1 MDRLWNQQPKT
12 LVEAH
17 MSSPSMLPTSLPAGF
32 AAQREALHRLA
43 TYVVAPARHRATE
56 RFGLRWHPGGFAT
69 PPFPGTSG
77 EDSQIR
83 VNGTTLEFQQGWEVS
98 TAAVTTLQ
106 AAADFLGGPVD
117 AETAAEH
124 DSPPVGDP
132 DADLG
137 VTADVVSFLDQW
149 WGLGT
154 AALEVVRADDTS
166 VDPSEVQLWPGHF
179 DTAIEVGDEDRR
191 ASFGASPGDH
201 NTPEP
206 YLYVSAWWPD
216 RLDIA
221 SDNPFWNADGY
232 TGALLPVSELL
243 GVEDPLT
250 TAVAFFRKGRDELI
264 AS

>member
-1 MDRLWNQQPKT
+1 
-12 LVEAH
+12 
-17 MSSPSMLPTSLPAGF
+17 MSSSPTLPASLPSGF
-32 AAQREALHRLA
+32 SAQREALHRLA
-43 TYVVAPARHRATE
+43 TYVIAPARYRATE

-69 PPFPGTSG
+69 PPFPGADG
-77 EDSQIR
+77 VENQIR
-83 VNGTTLEFQQGWEVS
+83 VNGTALEFQQGSAVA
-98 TAAVTTLQ
+98 TAPISTLQ
-106 AAADFLGGPVD
+106 AAADVLGGPVD

-124 DSPPVGDP
+124 DSPAVGDV

-154 AALEVVRADDTS
+154 KALEVIRADEAS
-166 VDPSEVQLWPGHF
+166 VDPTEVQLWPGHF

-191 ASFGASPGDH
+191 ASLGASPGDH

-216 RLDIA
+216 RLNIA
-221 SDNPFWNADGY
+221 ADNPFWNADGY

-243 GVEDPLT
+243 GATDPLAD
-250 TAVAFFRKGRDELI
+250 AVAFFRQGRDELI

>member
-1 MDRLWNQQPKT
+1 MTALPLPST
-12 LVEAH
+12 LPE
-17 MSSPSMLPTSLPAGF
+17 GF
-32 AAQREALHRLA
+32 AEQREALHRLA
-43 TYVVAPARHRATE
+43 TYVIAPARYRATE

-69 PPFPGTSG
+69 PPFAADG
-77 EDSQIR
+77 EEEKQIR
-83 VNGTTLEFQQGWEVS
+83 VNGATLELQQGS
-98 TAAVTTLQ
+98 DVTTAPISSLQ

-117 AETAAEH
+117 PKTAAEH
-124 DSPPVGDP
+124 DSPSLGDV

-137 VTADVVSFLDQW
+137 VTADVVAFLDRW

-154 AALEVVRADDTS
+154 AALETIRADEKS

-191 ASFGASPGDH
+191 ASYGASPGDH

-216 RLDIA
+216 RLNIA
-221 SDNPFWNADGY
+221 VDNPFWNAEGY
-232 TGALLPVSELL
+232 TGALLPASELL
-243 GVEDPLT
+243 GVEDPSAV
-250 TAVAFFRKGRDELI
+250 AVAFFAKGRDELI